1 MALRHLA
8 CLTIT
13 SLLALQA
20 ADSAWAKPA
29 EPPKKTVAAEPSAA
43 PSKSDDKPAA
53 DAKGE
58 KVEWLSFDAATER
71 AAKEDKHVIVDIF
84 TTWCGWCKVMER
96 QTYNHPEVAAYLREN
111 FFLAKVNGEA
121 SGKVH
126 WQGKE
131 MTERQL
137 AKALG
142 VTGYPATY
150 FLKPNADLLG
160 GVSGYIQQP
169 DFMIYARYVN
179 TRWYEKGNIQSY
191 ADSLRSS
198 AR

>member
-1 MALRHLA
+1 MARRLLA
-8 CLTIT
+8 FLTIS
-13 SLLALQA
+13 SLLALSP
-20 ADSAWAKPA
+20 ADSAW
-29 EPPKKTVAAEPSAA
+29 S
-43 PSKSDDKPAA
+43 KPAA
-53 DAKGE
+53 PGAEKAAPKAEKPGAKAE
-58 KVEWLSFDAATER
+58 KVEWLTFDDATVR
-71 AAKEDKHVIVDIF
+71 AAKEDKHVIVDIY

-96 QTYNHPEVAAYLREN
+96 QTYGHPEVAAYLREN
-111 FFLAKVNGEA
+111 FLLAKVNGEA

-131 MTERQL
+131 ITERQL

-160 GVSGYIQQP
+160 GVSGYIEHP
-169 DFMIYARYVN
+169 DFMIYARYVH
-179 TRWYEKGNIQSY
+179 TRWYEKGKIQEY

-198 AR
+198 SR

>member
-8 CLTIT
+8 CLTIA
-13 SLLALQA
+13 SLLALHA
-20 ADSAWAKPA
+20 VDSAWAKPQ
-29 EPPKKTVAAEPSAA
+29 EPSKKGAVAEPSEAK
-43 PSKSDDKPAA
+43 PDEKSAA
-53 DAKGE
+53 DSKAD
-58 KVEWLSFDAATER
+58 KVEWLTFDAATER
-71 AAKEDKHVIVDIF
+71 AAKEDKHVIVDIYA
-84 TTWCGWCKVMER
+84 TWCGWCKVMER
-96 QTYNHPEVAAYLREN
+96 QTYNHPEVAAYLKEN

-131 MTERQL
+131 LTERQL

-160 GVSGYIQQP
+160 GVSGYIQRP